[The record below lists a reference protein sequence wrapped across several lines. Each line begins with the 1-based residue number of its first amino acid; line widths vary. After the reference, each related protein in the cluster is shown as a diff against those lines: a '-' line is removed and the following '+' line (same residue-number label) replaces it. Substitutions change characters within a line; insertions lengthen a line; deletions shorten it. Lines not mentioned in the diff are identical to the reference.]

1 METIHQHVSIPED
14 HRLNLEVRVPE
25 RVPAGPA
32 DLLVVISPRPSRDP
46 KGDLLAHAGRLAGTP
61 LAAKGGLAVQR
72 ELRDEC
78 PIPGE

>member
-32 DLLVVISPRPSRDP
+32 DLLVVISPMRPD
-46 KGDLLAHAGRLAGTP
+46 
-61 LAAKGGLAVQR
+61 
-72 ELRDEC
+72 
-78 PIPGE
+78 